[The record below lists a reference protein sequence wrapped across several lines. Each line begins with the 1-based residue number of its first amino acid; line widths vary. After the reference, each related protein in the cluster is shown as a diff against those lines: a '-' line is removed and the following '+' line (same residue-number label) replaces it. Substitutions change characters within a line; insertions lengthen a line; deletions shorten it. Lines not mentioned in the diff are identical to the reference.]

1 MRRYARRVTPIV
13 ILALALAAVAV
24 GLAAVAVREVLR
36 SLRRLRAG
44 VDRVRER
51 LVPLTAELQAE
62 LVVTNLEV
70 AALSDSVE
78 RAQTD
83 RARRARR
90 RPTLRRPTL
99 RRL

>member
-1 MRRYARRVTPIV
+1 MRRYARGVTAVV

-36 SLRRLRAG
+36 SLRRFRAN
-44 VDRVRER
+44 VDTARQR

-62 LVVTNLEV
+62 LAVTNLEV
-70 AALSDSVE
+70 AAVSHSVE
-78 RAQTD
+78 RVRTN

-90 RPTLRRPTL
+90 RPTLRRSTL
-99 RRL
+99 RRH